1 MEEGK
6 KKEEAS
12 GFEANAFES
21 LESDFQE
28 VGWPALHLWPLHHLF
43 RPPSPLRDDHA
54 LLPRISQHRTSSH
67 VLQELVGDKSL
78 ERFRVE
84 YDKLHRALKKSH
96 ESEKRLI
103 KKCRELNQE
112 IVANAAKVQTALKLS
127 QEDQNTISSL
137 KREIEK
143 AWKMVDAA
151 HDKEGRAKETI
162 QQLKHEIQNL
172 SRLVEQGAG
181 LSIGQENTVNELIK
195 VKTELAKE
203 RDTQALQIQV
213 LSNELTTFMGKI
225 GNLDRDITDA
235 SVEIARLKELIAQKR
250 LEAEKEGAKKDNLEK
265 NLKILRQVRGVGTE
279 RGWSWNPTGADC
291 AVQTL
296 EARQAELRE
305 KAATMAKLSDAITK
319 QELAL
324 REERGRTDRANKESE
339 MLVLRMTKMQ
349 HEQEDMMHI
358 AQAMNAEVKQ
368 KGIELKLRKDE
379 LKRAT
384 SEVSAPLPS
393 AGRAHDN
400 EADEKQNDDMRE
412 TIRSLDDSLEQ
423 CRADHESEKRSLDKL
438 MRERDILNKQMLL
451 SSATNQKQ
459 TDQVKKYG
467 AEAADANTKWSQALE
482 EIKVR
487 ELSIIQLQKRI
498 GEGDAKLKQQQSLYE
513 SVRSDRNLYSK
524 NLLESQEEINE
535 MKRKFRI
542 MNHQIEQLKEEIHAK
557 DQSFVKE
564 HFERMKKEK
573 EKDNLRDQLTKIK
586 AVQRKNED
594 FLAEFKADTAK
605 LNMIINEADQERQRQ
620 RKETE
625 IVVNERDILGT
636 QVTQLIRRNE
646 ELSLLYEKIRI
657 QQSTLQKGERQYTAR
672 VKDIKLL
679 KRSIKELTS
688 ELSRV
693 KTSVSNMETLRNEV
707 YQLQRELLQE
717 RTKVRAL
724 SEELENPMNVH
735 RWRKLEGSDPATYE
749 LVQKIHM
756 LQKRLI
762 DKSEEVVD
770 KDLLIQ
776 HKEKLYIELKNILA
790 RQPGPEVAEQLAL
803 YQQSLQERT
812 KQMDLMNA
820 ELSLSH
826 TQASEYKFEIG
837 RITQELREVKKKFL
851 EQKRREQHATM
862 LRRMERST
870 PAEVLV
876 QEARSTMNRFTG
888 GGFNLNMPAN

>member
-1 MEEGK
+1 MEGDSTK
-6 KKEEAS
+6 KDEVP
-12 GFEANAFES
+12 GFEAGAFES

-28 VGWPALHLWPLHHLF
+28 
-43 RPPSPLRDDHA
+43 
-54 LLPRISQHRTSSH
+54 

-151 HDKEGRAKETI
+151 HDKETRAKETI

-203 RDTQALQIQV
+203 RDAQASLIQGLKAEV
-213 LSNELTTFMGKI
+213 AHFMGKI
-225 GNLDRDITDA
+225 NGLDKDIALAND
-235 SVEIARLKELIAQKR
+235 EIMNLKEVISLKKA
-250 LEAEKEGAKKDNLEK
+250 EAEKEGAKKEQLEK
-265 NLKILRQVRGVGTE
+265 GLKLLR
-279 RGWSWNPTGADC
+279 
-291 AVQTL
+291 QTL
-296 EARQAELRE
+296 ESRQNQLRE
-305 KAATMAKLSDAITK
+305 KAAAMAKMTDNITK

-324 REERGRTDRANKESE
+324 REERGRTDKSGKETDFIG
-339 MLVLRMTKMQ
+339 LKITKLE
-349 HEQEDMMHI
+349 HELDDSMHT
-358 AQAMNAEVKQ
+358 AQAMNTELKQ
-368 KGIELKLRKDE
+368 KGIELKLRKE
-379 LKRAT
+379 EMKRAT
-384 SEVSAPLPS
+384 SEAQRLKKMVAVYQKKLAQTVSLK
-393 AGRAHDN
+393 
-400 EADEKQNDDMRE
+400 EVDEEQRE
-412 TIRSLDDSLEQ
+412 ELRENVRKLDITLEQ
-423 CRADHESEKRSLDKL
+423 ARSDHEAEKRTLDKL
-438 MRERDILNKQMLL
+438 LRERDILNKQLLL
-451 SSATNQKQ
+451 SAATNQKQ
-459 TDQVKKYG
+459 SDQVKVHENTRRNLEQEIAGYKAEGHKQRKMIFLLEKDGQKYG
-467 AEAADANTKWSQALE
+467 AEAADASTKWSQALE

-498 GEGDAKLKQQQSLYE
+498 SEGDAKLKQQQSLYE

-524 NLLESQEEINE
+524 NLIESQEEIAE

-557 DQSFVKE
+557 DQALVKE

-573 EKDNLRDQLTKIK
+573 EKENLRDQLAKIK

-605 LNMIINEADQERQRQ
+605 LNMVINKADQERQRQ

-636 QVTQLIRRNE
+636 QLIRRNE

-657 QQSTLQKGERQYTAR
+657 QHSTLHKGERQYNAR
-672 VKDIKLL
+672 VREIKLL
-679 KRSIKELTS
+679 KRSIRELTT
-688 ELSRV
+688 ELSRI
-693 KTSVSNMETLRNEV
+693 KGSVSNMETLRNEV

-762 DKSEEVVD
+762 EKSEEVVD

-790 RQPGPEVAEQLAL
+790 RQPGPEVAEQLAV
-803 YQQSLQERT
+803 YQQSLQERN

-820 ELSLSH
+820 ELTLSQ
-826 TQASEYKFEIG
+826 TQVNEYKYEIG
-837 RITQELREVKKKFL
+837 RITKELREVKKKFF
-851 EQKRREQHATM
+851 EQKRREQHAATT
-862 LRRMERST
+862 RRMERST

-876 QEARSTMNRFTG
+876 QEARASMNRFTG
-888 GGFNLNMPAN
+888 GGFNLNMTAG